1 MVCTSLVLGLFLSYM
16 EYKVS
21 QDPDHPKDITKTLT
35 TEIGMLRLAAIAQ
48 LPPMLA
54 AVRENIGQQ
63 GP

>member
-1 MVCTSLVLGLFLSYM
+1 M